1 MKVRIKMI
9 KYLFPFLFLITILNA
24 ENINTQDDELIDDE
38 PIDYSNEAKIEPSVD
53 CLILQDENSIIC
65 KFETNRINEDQ
76 EIVVQWIDPQGDI
89 SRSRSMIVPPGHGSI
104 YDFRYIN
111 GRLSGDWVFKVI
123 ENDKVFE
130 TKFELK

>member
-1 MKVRIKMI
+1 MKVRMKMI
-9 KYLFPFLFLITILNA
+9 KYLFPFLFFITIINA
-24 ENINTQDDELIDDE
+24 ENINTQNEELLDE
-38 PIDYSNEAKIEPSVD
+38 PMDYSNEVKIEPSVD

-65 KFETNRINEDQ
+65 KFQTNRLNIDQ

-89 SRSRSMIVPPGHGSI
+89 SRSRNMIVPAGHGSI

-123 ENDKVFE
+123 ENNKEFE
-130 TKFELK
+130 TKFNLK